1 MKNGRGCL
9 RLFFLVNFVLLL
21 WPLAVSFGFAGNR
34 TVFYVVRLTQL
45 FSVLLLWAAIRAY
58 GRRTPVPPASPALRG
73 AITAMIFL
81 IVLLAGYGLLRGEAI
96 YWVAADVWIFLIFL
110 CFVVLGRHDE
120 VWDDLMRMLLVLFWI
135 GFCLV
140 LLGLGRAGSANWDV
154 GITGG
159 AIQDIGERGTGTA
172 AYDIRVVLLMWP
184 LLFCWAYFQLSWGLW
199 KMAALATVPA
209 WLGMQIFAFKFR
221 SELGFVLILLLTA
234 VVVMPLLQRKLKPL
248 TALLVVLA
256 LVAVFAAFAG
266 TQQMAKFTER
276 FDETNKFGFRIAE
289 FEAFTGDMNPVEYIF
304 GRGMG
309 GSYLPSVTTAD
320 VAKVGVSR
328 GFHMGILFP
337 LLKGGL
343 ILWLLYAAFF
353 AKAFWVKPPGWYG
366 NPRNA
371 IAMSV
376 LPMFI
381 VSQLLIPM
389 PTITGFL
396 SEVVAAMGCARL
408 TLPSPQEYQL
418 DAYADYGQ
426 AYGGGYGEAAYG
438 QAEPAGDAQTA
449 QEPLAPA
456 QES

>member
-1 MKNGRGCL
+1 MKAGRAYL
-9 RLFFLVNFVLLL
+9 WWFFIINFALLL
-21 WPLAVSFGFAGNR
+21 WPLAVSFGFGANR
-34 TVFYVVRLTQL
+34 AVFYVVRIGQL
-45 FSVLLLWAAIRAY
+45 STILLLWAAIRAY
-58 GRRTPVPPASPALRG
+58 RRRALTPPMSPALRLG
-73 AITAMIFL
+73 MTAMGVL
-81 IVLLAGYGLLRGEAI
+81 IVLLTGYGLLRGEAI
-96 YWVAADVWIFLIFL
+96 YWIAADMWIFLIFL
-110 CFVVLGRHDE
+110 CFVALGRHDE
-120 VWDDLMRMLLVLFWI
+120 VWDDLMRMLVVLFWI
-135 GFCLV
+135 GFGLV
-140 LLGLGRAGSANWDV
+140 LLGLGRVGSGSWDV

-172 AYDIRVVLLMWP
+172 AYDIRYVLWLWP
-184 LLFCWAYFQLSWGLW
+184 ILFAWGYLQAPAGPM
-199 KMAALATVPA
+199 KLAALAVAPA
-209 WLGMQIFAFKFR
+209 CLALQIVSFKFR
-221 SELGFVLILLLTA
+221 ADVGLIMLEVVT
-234 VVVMPLLQRKLKPL
+234 VVVVLPALQRKLKPV
-248 TALLVVLA
+248 TAVLVVLGLLIAFGA
-256 LVAVFAAFAG
+256 LAGSQAMVQFTSRFAEEG
-266 TQQMAKFTER
+266 
-276 FDETNKFGFRIAE
+276 KFGFRIAE